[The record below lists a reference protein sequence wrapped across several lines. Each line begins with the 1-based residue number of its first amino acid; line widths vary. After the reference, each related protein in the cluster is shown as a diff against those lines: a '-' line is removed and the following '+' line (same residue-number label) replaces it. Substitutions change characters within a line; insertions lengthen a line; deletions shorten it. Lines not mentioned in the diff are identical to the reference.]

1 MVGVN
6 PWGELE
12 FEEYKILEE
21 GEIPLYGSTTQA
33 ARVLSKLIEYKEY
46 LDKQKFLSDTKV

>member
-1 MVGVN
+1 MN

-21 GEIPLYGSTTQA
+21 GGIPLYRSTTQA

-46 LDKQKFLSDTKV
+46 LDKQKFLLDTNV